1 MKHNALFSA
10 FLLCLLIATATRAQE
25 ERTDEE
31 VVRVNT
37 DLVVLNL
44 TATDAKGDYVRGLRK
59 EDFRVYEDG
68 REQQVAEFSYEETP
82 FAVAILIDTSG
93 SMEGREALARSA
105 AIRFLDGLRGDDVAA
120 VYRFDSEVEQIQ
132 DFSPSRDLAPM
143 IYSLRARG
151 MTVLNDAIIRA
162 ARDLAQRPEKR
173 RAIVI
178 LSDGADT
185 HSRASAEKA
194 LDAALAAQATIYA
207 VDMAALDRPSPE
219 RQAAAGTL
227 RNFANRTGGRYI
239 STPGGQ
245 ALRDAFASIVE
256 ELGKQYTLAYRPTNR
271 ARDGRWRT
279 IEVKVARPQVVVRTR
294 RGYRVPRG

>member
-162 ARDLAQRPEKR
+162 ARDLAQRPEKD
-173 RAIVI
+173 AP
-178 LSDGADT
+178 SSSSPT
-185 HSRASAEKA
+185 A
-194 LDAALAAQATIYA
+194 LTRTVVLQQK
-207 VDMAALDRPSPE
+207 RPSTQRSPR
-219 RQAAAGTL
+219 RQP
-227 RNFANRTGGRYI
+227 
-239 STPGGQ
+239 STQ
-245 ALRDAFASIVE
+245 SIWRRSIV
-256 ELGKQYTLAYRPTNR
+256 LRPKDKPPLAPCATSPIGLAGATSRRLAVKHCATLSPASSKN
-271 ARDGRWRT
+271 
-279 IEVKVARPQVVVRTR
+279 
-294 RGYRVPRG
+294 